1 MQPKNSY
8 GVTIP
13 DDLVPV
19 GHITGAFGI
28 HGGVRIKPYAADAGA
43 LLNTKRWWLDKPEMR
58 DVDMRQAKMQGEDV
72 VAELVGIADRDAAE
86 ALKGTVVH
94 ISRRYFPALDDN
106 EFYWVDLIG
115 LTVENLQG
123 EILGSVS
130 GLMESGAHPILRVAV
145 SDIPGMEKR
154 QREVLIPFVD
164 KFVKTVDQGAR
175 LIKVDWGLDY

>member
-1 MQPKNSY
+1 M
-8 GVTIP
+8 
-13 DDLVPV
+13 PV

-28 HGGVRIKPYAADAGA
+28 HGGVRIKPYAANAGA

-115 LTVENLQG
+115 LDVVNREGVAMGQVKELLQNAAQ
-123 EILGSVS
+123 SVLVLQYPS
-130 GLMESGAHPILRVAV
+130 GDAV
-145 SDIPGMEKR
+145 
-154 QREVLIPFVD
+154 RERMIPFVAA
-164 KFVKTVDQGAR
+164 FVDAVDLAARRITVDWQP
-175 LIKVDWGLDY
+175 DY